1 MSTRIFL
8 VRHGRTAL
16 NAQGRFRGR
25 RDVPLDERGLVD
37 AAEASRRLAGIALAA
52 VYTSPL
58 LRTRQTAEAVAA
70 TSGASVVVEPDLVD
84 LDHGRWE
91 GLTLEEAAALD
102 PEAFERFRADPR
114 AAEAPGG
121 EPLDEVERRMVAALE
136 RIGARYPG
144 GACAAVS
151 HEIPIRLAIAHL
163 AGVHGPAVWELP
175 VPTGSVTELRFEDGT
190 LALVSEDHGGAA
202 R

>member
-1 MSTRIFL
+1 MTTRIFL

-25 RDVPLDERGLVD
+25 RDVPLDEQGLAD
-37 AAEASRRLAGIALAA
+37 AAEAARRLARVRLAA

-70 TSGASVVVEPDLVD
+70 SSGAPIVVEPDLID

-91 GLTLEEAAALD
+91 GLTPGEAAALD
-102 PEAFERFRADPR
+102 PDAFERFRSDPR
-114 AAEAPGG
+114 AAEAPDG
-121 EPLDEVERRMVAALE
+121 ERLAEGEARVLATLW
-136 RIGARYPG
+136 RIGARHPG

-163 AGVHGPAVWELP
+163 ADVRGPAVWDLP
-175 VPTGSVTELRFEDGT
+175 VATGSVTELRFEDGALT
-190 LALVSEDHGGAA
+190 LAAADPGGGGA
-202 R
+202 

>member
-1 MSTRIFL
+1 MTTRIFL

-25 RDVPLDERGLVD
+25 RDVPLDEQGLAD
-37 AAEASRRLAGIALAA
+37 AAEAARRLARVRLVA

-58 LRTRQTAEAVAA
+58 LRTRQTAEAVAGP
-70 TSGASVVVEPDLVD
+70 SGAPVVVEPDLID

-91 GLTLEEAAALD
+91 GLTPEEAAALD
-102 PEAFERFRADPR
+102 ADAFERFRADPR

-121 EPLDEVERRMVAALE
+121 ERLAEVERRVLAALA
-136 RIGARYPG
+136 RIGARHRSE
-144 GACAAVS
+144 ACAAVS

-163 AGVHGPAVWELP
+163 ADVRGPAVWDLP
-175 VPTGSVTELRFEDGT
+175 VGTGSVTELRFEDGALT
-190 LALVSEDHGGAA
+190 LAAADLGGAGA
-202 R
+202 

>member
-1 MSTRIFL
+1 MITRIFL

-25 RDVPLDERGLVD
+25 RDVPLDEQGLAD
-37 AAEASRRLAGIALAA
+37 AAEAARRLTAVALVA

-70 TSGASVVVEPDLVD
+70 PSGAPVLVEPDLID

-91 GLTLEEAAALD
+91 GLTPEEAAAQD
-102 PEAFERFRADPR
+102 AAAFQRFRTDPC

-121 EPLDEVERRMVAALE
+121 ERLADVEARILAALR
-136 RIGARYPG
+136 RIGARHPG
-144 GACAAVS
+144 AACAAVS

-163 AGVHGPAVWELP
+163 SDVRGPAVWELP
-175 VPTGSVTELRFEDGT
+175 VATGSVTELRFEDGA
-190 LALVSEDHGGAA
+190 LALASPGRGGTG